1 MARSVKV
8 ALSDIL
14 DAVDLA
20 RDAALDTAFKDFE
33 NDRIRRAAT
42 ERALLTISEAVRH
55 LPQYIIERN
64 PDLQWDD
71 MKGIGNRLRHEYWMV
86 DAKIIWEVVQHDLDA
101 LEAVIQTE
109 LAKAQNSE

>member
-1 MARSVKV
+1 MARSTRV

-14 DAVDLA
+14 DAIDLA
-20 RDAALDTAFKDFE
+20 RDAAFDIAFEDFE
-33 NDRIRRAAT
+33 KDRILRAAT

-55 LPQYIIERN
+55 LPQYIIEHN

-86 DAKIIWEVVQHDLDA
+86 DAKIIWQVVQHDLDA
-101 LEAVIQTE
+101 LEAVIRIE
-109 LAKAQNSE
+109 FDNPDNRD

>member
-1 MARSVKV
+1 MARSTQV

-14 DAVDLA
+14 EAIDLA
-20 RDAALDTAFKDFE
+20 RDAAFNIAFEDFE

-55 LPQYIIERN
+55 LPQVIIERN

-71 MKGIGNRLRHEYWMV
+71 IKGIGNRLRH
-86 DAKIIWEVVQHDLDA
+86 DK
-101 LEAVIQTE
+101 
-109 LAKAQNSE
+109 